1 MNLIEFQL
9 KFKDE
14 QVCIDW
20 LIEKRWGLKEKA
32 VCPNCGHKECY
43 THKNHSLFT
52 CKSCL
57 RQFTIRI
64 GTIFEDSRLPLYK
77 WFLAIYL
84 FSSLKKGLSSIQLA
98 KYISVTQKTAW
109 FMLQR
114 IREVM
119 KDGNGG
125 GGLMNGVVE
134 IDEAYLGGSE
144 TNKHATNKGKTEKKV
159 VIGIVNRQTGEVIA
173 KNVESNK
180 TEDLQ
185 PVIYKNVKDNATIIT
200 DSYFGYN
207 NLKQNYKHKI
217 IKHSAG
223 EYVRVEAEIAFK
235 VHANTIE
242 GFWSWLKRGIEG
254 IYHWV
259 SKKHINKYLN
269 EFSFRYNKRKLNDF
283 DIFTNWFS
291 GFEGKRLEYKVL
303 VG

>member
-1 MNLIEFQL
+1 MNLIKFQQE
-9 KFKDE
+9 FKDE
-14 QVCIDW
+14 QACIDW
-20 LIEKRWGLKEKA
+20 LANQRWGSKEKA
-32 VCPNCGHKECY
+32 VCPHCGHKECY
-43 THKNHSLFT
+43 VYANGVHFKCS
-52 CKSCL
+52 SCL
-57 RQFTIRI
+57 KQFTVKI
-64 GTIFEDSRLPLYK
+64 GTIFEDSRLPLVK

-134 IDEAYLGGSE
+134 IDEAYVGGSE
-144 TNKHATNKGKTEKKV
+144 SNKHLINKGKVDKKV
-159 VIGIVNRQTGEVIA
+159 VIGIINRETGEVIA

-185 PVIYKNVKDNATIIT
+185 PIIYKNVKDNATIIT

-223 EYVRVEAEIAFK
+223 EYVRVERHTAFK
-235 VHANTIE
+235 VHTNTIE
-242 GFWSWLKRGIEG
+242 GFWSLLKRGIEG

-269 EFSFRYNKRKLNDF
+269 EFSFRYNKKNQTDF
-283 DIFTNWFS
+283 ERFTNWFS
-291 GFEGKRLEYKVL
+291 GFEGKRLEYRFL
-303 VG
+303 IG